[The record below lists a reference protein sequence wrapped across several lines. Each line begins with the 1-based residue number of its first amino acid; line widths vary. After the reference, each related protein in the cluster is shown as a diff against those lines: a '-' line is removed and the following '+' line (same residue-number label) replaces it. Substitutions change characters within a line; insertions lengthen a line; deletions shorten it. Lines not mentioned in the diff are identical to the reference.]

1 MRFVLR
7 LSLIFGSA
15 ILAASAASTL
25 SARSTGV
32 SGATSPGGVSAVRTP
47 AAARSSHEG
56 PAASCSDLN
65 IRYDHGEP
73 LIKSEEKTLTK
84 AEAPTLRVQAETNGG
99 VQIWGW
105 DKDAY
110 LVTACK
116 FADVR
121 DADADALLSQ
131 IHVSTANGEVSASGP
146 AHRDRWSVF
155 FLIRSP
161 RAATIDLETRNGP
174 VSFYGVDGKLNA
186 KATNGPI
193 TIQDFTGDGDLRA
206 QNGPI
211 SIFGSSGNL
220 RVHTENGPITVALR
234 STTWTGAGLTADA
247 ENGPVTLQVPAGFQ
261 SSFLVES
268 NGNGPVSCAASIC
281 GESRKT
287 WDDDRK
293 RIEFGSAPPVI
304 HLSSYNGPVSVRN
317 ARE

>member
-32 SGATSPGGVSAVRTP
+32 SGAASPGGVSAVRTP

-206 QNGPI
+206 QNGP
-211 SIFGSSGNL
+211 
-220 RVHTENGPITVALR
+220 
-234 STTWTGAGLTADA
+234 
-247 ENGPVTLQVPAGFQ
+247 VTLQVPAGFQ
-261 SSFLVES
+261 ASFLVEA

>member
-32 SGATSPGGVSAVRTP
+32 SGAASPGGVSAVRTP

-146 AHRDRWSVF
+146 AHRDRERVF
-155 FLIRSP
+155 P
-161 RAATIDLETRNGP
+161 DPVAARG
-174 VSFYGVDGKLNA
+174 
-186 KATNGPI
+186 
-193 TIQDFTGDGDLRA
+193 
-206 QNGPI
+206 
-211 SIFGSSGNL
+211 
-220 RVHTENGPITVALR
+220 
-234 STTWTGAGLTADA
+234 
-247 ENGPVTLQVPAGFQ
+247 
-261 SSFLVES
+261 
-268 NGNGPVSCAASIC
+268 
-281 GESRKT
+281 
-287 WDDDRK
+287 DDRSGDEK
-293 RIEFGSAPPVI
+293 R
-304 HLSSYNGPVSVRN
+304 
-317 ARE
+317 

>member
-1 MRFVLR
+1 MQRRRMDQSRSRTSPATATCARRTGQFRF
-7 LSLIFGSA
+7 
-15 ILAASAASTL
+15 
-25 SARSTGV
+25 
-32 SGATSPGGVSAVRTP
+32 SGARETFVYTRKTG
-47 AAARSSHEG
+47 RS
-56 PAASCSDLN
+56 D
-65 IRYDHGEP
+65 R
-73 LIKSEEKTLTK
+73 K
-84 AEAPTLRVQAETNGG
+84 AECKGDEWTNHDPGLHRRRRLARAERANFDFRELGKPSCTHGKRAD
-99 VQIWGW
+99 QI
-105 DKDAY
+105 
-110 LVTACK
+110 
-116 FADVR
+116 
-121 DADADALLSQ
+121 
-131 IHVSTANGEVSASGP
+131 
-146 AHRDRWSVF
+146 
-155 FLIRSP
+155 
-161 RAATIDLETRNGP
+161 
-174 VSFYGVDGKLNA
+174 GKLNA